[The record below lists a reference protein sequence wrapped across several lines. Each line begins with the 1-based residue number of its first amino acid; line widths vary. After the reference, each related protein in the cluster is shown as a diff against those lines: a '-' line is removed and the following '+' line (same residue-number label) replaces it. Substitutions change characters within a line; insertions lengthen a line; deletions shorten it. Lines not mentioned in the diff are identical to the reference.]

1 VRTQALGVA
10 SYRFRATF
18 GRRLAGYLAV
28 VLLVG
33 LLGGLSMAALA
44 GARQTESS
52 FSRFYAST
60 NPSNLDGGIAVFNPS
75 AGSAYD
81 SGYSASRVATLAHLP
96 LVENVGVDVGLN
108 MGPVTPDGEPVPS
121 SAGVGVDGSLNG
133 EYFTQDR
140 IFVTAGRLPDPAR
153 ADEFAMDSQTA
164 AAEGLHLGE
173 LVTMGIYTNR
183 EIADDPNISARSG
196 PKPYRTLRMR
206 LVGVG
211 AIEASSAVEDDVDAQ
226 SGSLVLMTPA
236 LTKRYAACCSS
247 SSSAYLR
254 LDGGNRS
261 AARVE
266 AEITQAFPG
275 LPASFLTHSGIV
287 AKANRSITPEA
298 VALGAFGIIAALAL
312 LVIAEQVISRQL
324 RLNADDLVVLRAIG
338 ADPSTTVSDGLAG
351 VLVAITAGG
360 LLAVLVALGLSP
372 LAPIGPVRPYLAVGI
387 HADWLVLA
395 LGLASLI
402 VVLGAL
408 ALAIAIREAP
418 HRAALRGA
426 RRQPGPS
433 AANALAAAGLPA
445 SVVAGVRFA
454 LEPGGG
460 RQSVPVRAAIFGAV
474 LAVLVVSAATVFG
487 SSLNSLVSHPA
498 LYGWNWTYE
507 INGGD
512 ALGDIPNDQG
522 QATRLL
528 DADRFVGSWTG
539 VYFSSLSI
547 DGQQIA
553 VMGVSPNAPIGPPI
567 LSGHGLQAADQ
578 VVLGSQTLAQLHKQV
593 GDTVE
598 VRAGKGRPST
608 LRIVGTATLPA
619 IGVGGGLHLEIGSGA
634 VLPYRLIPAFS
645 RNIFDVT
652 PGPNAILVRD
662 RAGVNPAAARRSLEQ
677 IGRRLQIAFNGG
689 AVDGV
694 ERPAEIIN
702 YRSLGT
708 TPEIL
713 GGGLAAGATIALG
726 LTLLASVR
734 RRRRDLAL
742 LKTLGFTERQLA
754 ATVACQSLVAVGVG
768 TVVGLPLGVVFG
780 RVLWNLFAGQVHFV
794 PQPTVSAWSVVL
806 VAAGAL
812 VLACVVAWVPARLA
826 ARTETTVLLRAE

>member
-1 VRTQALGVA
+1 VRAQAFGVVR
-10 SYRFRATF
+10 YRFRTTLR
-18 GRRLAGYLAV
+18 RRLAGYLAV

-44 GARQTESS
+44 GARQTATS
-52 FSRFYAST
+52 FSQFYAST

-81 SGYSASRVATLAHLP
+81 SGYSASRVATVAHLP

-108 MGPVTPDGEPVPS
+108 MGPVTRAGKPLPS
-121 SAGVGVDGSLNG
+121 SAGIGIDGSLNG

-164 AAEGLHLGE
+164 ALEGLHLGE
-173 LVTMGIYTNR
+173 VVLMGIYTNR
-183 EIADDPNISARSG
+183 QLANDPNITARSA

-211 AIEASSAVEDDVDAQ
+211 AIKASSAVEDDVDAQ
-226 SGSLVLMTPA
+226 SGSLVLVTPA
-236 LTKRYAACCSS
+236 LTKQYAACCSS

-261 AARVE
+261 ANTVR
-266 AEITQAFPG
+266 AEIIKAFPG
-275 LPASFLTHSGIV
+275 LPATFDTEGGTV

-298 VALGAFGIIAALAL
+298 LALWAFGIIAALAL

-351 VLVAITAGG
+351 VLAAIAAGG
-360 LLAVLVALGLSP
+360 LLAVLVAVGLSP
-372 LAPIGPVRPYLAVGI
+372 LGPIGPVRPYLAVGI

-395 LGLASLI
+395 LGLASVI
-402 VVLGAL
+402 VILGAV

-418 HRAALRGA
+418 HRTAERAE
-426 RRQPGPS
+426 RRQPGAS
-433 AANALAAAGLPA
+433 AANALAAAGFPA
-445 SVVAGVRFA
+445 SVVAGARFA

-498 LYGWNWTYE
+498 LYGWNWNYE

-512 ALGDIPNDQG
+512 ALGDIPNNHG
-522 QATRLL
+522 QATKLL

-547 DGQQIA
+547 DGQQVA
-553 VMGVSPNAPIGPPI
+553 VMGASPDAPIGPPV
-567 LSGHGLQAADQ
+567 LTGHGLQAANQ

-598 VRAGKGRPST
+598 VRAANGRPTT

-677 IGRRLQIAFNGG
+677 IGRRLEIGFNGG
-689 AVDGV
+689 AIDSV

-713 GGGLAAGATIALG
+713 GGGLAAGATVALG

-742 LKTLGFTERQLA
+742 LKTLGFTQRQLA
-754 ATVACQSLVAVGVG
+754 ATVACQSLVAVGLG

-812 VLACVVAWVPARLA
+812 VLACVVASIPARLA
-826 ARTETTVLLRAE
+826 ARTETSVLLRAE